1 MKVTSDIAFQNM
13 QQTNARREGIEIATN
28 ERILEERRNVKMSL
42 EKAVEAQRLAEKY
55 SYDSAI
61 RKTEGRVIDIEV

>member
-1 MKVTSDIAFQNM
+1 MKVSSEAAFQNM
-13 QQTNARREGIEIATN
+13 QQTNARRERIEIATN

-55 SYDSAI
+55 SYDSVI